1 LPLASGLSITCKG
14 VSQLKLRSPGVLQL
28 RIFDYLN
35 QIATARLRSYILR
48 KKATLT
54 RSKFCDRSVL
64 AMLFRLYIFHALLV
78 LTCRKS

>member
-35 QIATARLRSYILR
+35 QIATARLRSYKLR

-54 RSKFCDRSVL
+54 RSKFCRSVL